1 MAVRAAHFALRDL
14 SFDDCP
20 RHPGMYQLADLGLFV
35 AQVIEVEQQGIRF
48 AAVDADD
55 TKRPY
60 SCAVLPAT
68 PHVVLCRSRDLPFP
82 IALVPAVRVGP
93 RTLQA
98 NALPSL
104 PVAGAKAK

>member
-60 SCAVLPAT
+60 SCAVLPAA

-82 IALVPAVRVGP
+82 IAFVPAFRVGAL
-93 RTLQA
+93 TFKA
-98 NALPSL
+98 NPLTCLPFE
-104 PVAGAKAK
+104 GA